1 MPDVVRLIIVSVLVP
16 SVIVGTE
23 VQDVVPCVVGGA
35 VAGVIRSAV
44 VIDVVPA
51 VVWLVWLVWL
61 VVQ

>member
-1 MPDVVRLIIVSVLVP
+1 M
-16 SVIVGTE
+16 IVGTE